1 MNIETQNFLKIII
14 EYYPGIQCGDL
25 NCLYLVGTYEK
36 GTLLEKISTCQF
48 WMGCFLLRKTRVSK
62 LGLSYHL
69 PQIQSGVNMD
79 SLLFCILSQSHSFHM
94 LKEDLKV

>member
-14 EYYPGIQCGDL
+14 EYYPGVQCGDL

-48 WMGCFLLRKTRVSK
+48 WMGCFLL
-62 LGLSYHL
+62 GLSYHL
-69 PQIQSGVNMD
+69 PQIQNGVNMD
-79 SLLFCILSQSHSFHM
+79 SLLFCILSQSHSFNM